1 MTLDLVL
8 VGAAVVV
15 SVAGDVDVLTAPRLR
30 DAVREALDY
39 PEGHEVVVDLTAVT
53 FLGSSGLGALVAA
66 ARSAAR
72 RRQPLRVVVDH
83 SRPVIRPLQAA
94 GLDEL
99 LTLDRRLDEALPPA
113 SEPTF

>member
-39 PEGHEVVVDLTAVT
+39 PEGTKWWW
-53 FLGSSGLGALVAA
+53 
-66 ARSAAR
+66 
-72 RRQPLRVVVDH
+72 
-83 SRPVIRPLQAA
+83 I
-94 GLDEL
+94 
-99 LTLDRRLDEALPPA
+99 
-113 SEPTF
+113 